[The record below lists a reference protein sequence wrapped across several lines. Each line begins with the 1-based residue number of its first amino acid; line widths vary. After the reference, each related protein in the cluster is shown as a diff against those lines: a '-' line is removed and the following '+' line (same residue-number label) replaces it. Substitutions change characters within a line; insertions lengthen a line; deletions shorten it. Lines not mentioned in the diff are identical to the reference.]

1 MRQYPDLGSASDW
14 LKQISVMAQP
24 IRSTMLIWVV
34 TCLWYGISAGIPQA
48 SFCGKISGDFANIG
62 CFLCL
67 TTLDVRY
74 HE

>member
-14 LKQISVMAQP
+14 LKQISVTAQP

-34 TCLWYGISAGIPQA
+34 ACLWYGISAGIPQA
-48 SFCGKISGDFANIG
+48 SFCGKISDDFAKYWL
-62 CFLCL
+62 FSL

>member
-14 LKQISVMAQP
+14 LKQISVTAQP
-24 IRSTMLIWVV
+24 IRSTMLIRVV

-48 SFCGKISGDFANIG
+48 SFCGKISGDFAKYWL
-62 CFLCL
+62 FSL

>member
-1 MRQYPDLGSASDW
+1 MHQYPDLGSASDW

-34 TCLWYGISAGIPQA
+34 TRLRYGISAGI
-48 SFCGKISGDFANIG
+48 CGKISGDFAKYWL
-62 CFLCL
+62 FSL